1 MDMAQID
8 SVGDGSTA
16 NSPSMQRMYDG
27 QPRAGEVGTWLR
39 PRVESRG
46 AVRYLE
52 TIRDRWWLIA
62 LATVLALA
70 VAVVYVSVAPQRYK
84 AEADLLVTPAS
95 SGDSSTSGL
104 GLITESNDPTQ
115 TVSTAAKLVATPG
128 VAVAAERQ
136 LHTGRSPRGLLQNVS
151 AEPIAQSSLV
161 AINAEA
167 GSASEA
173 ARIANAFA
181 DAAVNVRTDALHAQI
196 NAQLPRLRA
205 QLATLPPVERTGT
218 GTLGQRI
225 ADLEALL
232 AAPDPTLR
240 VATPALRPASPF
252 SPRKKLAIVAGLL
265 GGLIVGVGAAFA
277 SQALDPRLRRE
288 EQLRELFRLPLLAR
302 IPRMRDPRNGP
313 LPPSR
318 LTPAATE
325 AYRTLRATLA
335 ATVGEGARSI
345 LITSSSAGEGKST
358 SAINFADALAVA
370 GHRVILI
377 EGDLRRPTIARALGI
392 QPVAGI
398 GAVLV
403 NHVGMEEA
411 IVTTPEYGRNLGF
424 LLVEH
429 TSAPLADR
437 LSLPT
442 ARKLVA
448 EAEALADYVVID
460 SPPLTEVIDALP
472 IAQEVDAVV
481 IMARMGTSRL
491 NRLAD
496 LGEILEQGGI
506 KPAGIVVTAGRERAG
521 SYYSTYHTGRDVPE
535 PTVA

>member
-1 MDMAQID
+1 MAQID
-8 SVGDGSTA
+8 TASNGSPA
-16 NSPSMQRMYDG
+16 KSPSMQRMYDG
-27 QPRAGEVGTWLR
+27 PPRGGEAGSWLR

-46 AVRYLE
+46 AVRYIE
-52 TIRDRWWLIA
+52 TIHERWWLIA
-62 LATVLALA
+62 LATLVALLVAGLYIA
-70 VAVVYVSVAPQRYK
+70 VATPKYH

-95 SGDSSTSGL
+95 SGDNSMSGL
-104 GLITESNDPTQ
+104 GLLTESTDPTQ
-115 TVSTAAKLVATPG
+115 TVSTAARLVATTD
-128 VAVAAERQ
+128 VAAMVKGR
-136 LHTGRSPRGLLQNVS
+136 LHDPRSPHDLLKKLT

-161 AINAEA
+161 AVTAEA
-167 GSASEA
+167 NSARA
-173 ARIANAFA
+173 AQRLANAFA
-181 DAAVNVRTDALHAQI
+181 NAAVDIRSAALHTQI
-196 NAQLPRLRA
+196 SSQLPRLRA
-205 QLATLPPVERTGT
+205 QLKTLPPAEQTGA

-240 VATPALRPASPF
+240 VTTPAAKPTSPF
-252 SPRKKLAIVAGLL
+252 SPRKKLALIAGLL
-265 GGLIVGVGAAFA
+265 GGLIIGVGAAFA

-302 IPRMRDPRNGP
+302 IPRMRDPRTGP
-313 LPPSR
+313 LPPAR

-403 NHVGMEEA
+403 NHVSMEEA

-506 KPAGIVVTAGRERAG
+506 KPAGIVVTAGRERTG